1 MRNAWIICLA
11 AFLAAGSV
19 LAAEVR
25 PPGKAQQ
32 VCAVC
37 HGTDG
42 NSATDQFPRIAGQRE
57 AYLVG
62 ALRAYRD
69 GRRIDPVMKPQV
81 EGLSDE
87 DMGKLAAYY
96 AAQAGLT
103 VKQPTWGNCW

>member
-1 MRNAWIICLA
+1 MRYAWISGLTA
-11 AFLAAGSV
+11 LLAAGAV

>member
-1 MRNAWIICLA
+1 MRYAWISGLTA
-11 AFLAAGSV
+11 LLAAGAV

-32 VCAVC
+32 VCAAC

-81 EGLSDE
+81 ERLSDE